1 MSQCRGRSHSRRG
14 VPLQAASD
22 KVEEERVV
30 AALERGLELAGAGR
44 AARLSAPAA
53 AAVQHGRPVRQG
65 RGCAVPGVT

>member
-53 AAVQHGRPVRQG
+53 AVQHGRPVRQG